1 MVGKELTSLEKITIA
16 RKVADALVYMHDI
29 KVDAKRVM
37 HRDIRVANVLLTDK
51 LEPMLTGFELWAYYG
66 PTSAAEESIKRW
78 WAPERILNFETSQET
93 DVCSFGVLMY
103 EISTGKEPE
112 LSADL
117 VGLEGNRICAKY
129 TALMQKC
136 LHRY

>member
-51 LEPMLTGFELWAYYG
+51 LEPMLTGFELCK
-66 PTSAAEESIKRW
+66 EEG
-78 WAPERILNFETSQET
+78 QT

-117 VGLEGNRICAKY
+117 VGLEGNRICAEY

-136 LHRY
+136 LQRRNNARPKIDKVYEELLSIETGLA